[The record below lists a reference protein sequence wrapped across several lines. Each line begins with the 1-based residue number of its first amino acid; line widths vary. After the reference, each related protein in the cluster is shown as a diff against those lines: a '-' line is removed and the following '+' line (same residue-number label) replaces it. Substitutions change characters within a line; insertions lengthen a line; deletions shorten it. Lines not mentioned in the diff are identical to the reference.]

1 MVDDATAPPEG
12 PPEEIASLPKAI
24 GALLADLPGIL
35 TDRVRL
41 LSLELQRAT
50 NALGQMVA
58 LGLLAAIL
66 VATAWLAFWLGLAAA
81 FLALGVA
88 WPWIVLLVLFIN
100 LSAAVWCVMR
110 VKRLAPLLALPA
122 TLRRLTDADDLER
135 DLHGQH
141 EQRRQDAADRHQ
153 QQQRE
158 RRHEQETEHR
168 DG

>member
-1 MVDDATAPPEG
+1 MIDDAPPPPDG
-12 PPEEIASLPKAI
+12 PPDEIVSLPKAI
-24 GALLADLPGIL
+24 GALFADLPGIL

-41 LSLELQRAT
+41 LSLELRRAT

-66 VATAWLAFWLGLAAA
+66 VATAWLAFWVGLAAA
-81 FLALGVA
+81 FLALGIA

-100 LSAAVWCVMR
+100 LSAALWCVMR
-110 VKRLAPLLALPA
+110 VKRLVPLLALPA
-122 TLRRLTDADDLER
+122 TLRRLTDADDREH
-135 DLHGQH
+135 DLNREH
-141 EQRRQDAADRHQ
+141 E

-158 RRHEQETEHR
+158 HR

>member
-1 MVDDATAPPEG
+1 MTDDAPPPPDG
-12 PPEEIASLPKAI
+12 PPDEIVSLPKAI
-24 GALLADLPGIL
+24 GALFADLPGIL

-66 VATAWLAFWLGLAAA
+66 MGTAWLAFWVGLAAA
-81 FLALGVA
+81 FLALGIA

-100 LSAAVWCVMR
+100 LSAAAWCVLR

-122 TLRRLTDADDLER
+122 TLRRLSDADDLER
-135 DLHGQH
+135 DLHRQH
-141 EQRRQDAADRHQ
+141 EQVRQQAEQQHQ
-153 QQQRE
+153 HRQRE
-158 RRHEQETEHR
+158 QRHQETEHR

>member
-1 MVDDATAPPEG
+1 MVDDAPPPPEG
-12 PPEEIASLPKAI
+12 PPDEIVSLPKAVA
-24 GALLADLPGIL
+24 ALLADLPGIL

-41 LSLELQRAT
+41 LSLELRRAS

-66 VATAWLAFWLGLAAA
+66 VATAWLAFWVGLAAA

-100 LSAAVWCVMR
+100 LSGAAWCVMR

-122 TLRRLTDADDLER
+122 TLRRLTDSDALEEHLER
-135 DLHGQH
+135 EH
-141 EQRRQDAADRHQ
+141 
-153 QQQRE
+153 
-158 RRHEQETEHR
+158 EHR
-168 DG
+168 AAQERARESERQHG

>member
-1 MVDDATAPPEG
+1 MVDDAPTPPEG
-12 PPEEIASLPKAI
+12 PPDEIVSLPKAI

-41 LSLELQRAT
+41 LSLELRRAT

-81 FLALGVA
+81 FLALGIA

-100 LSAAVWCVMR
+100 LSAAAWCVMR
-110 VKRLAPLLALPA
+110 VKRLVPLLALPA
-122 TLRRLTDADDLER
+122 TLRRLSDADDREHG
-135 DLHGQH
+135 LHEH
-141 EQRRQDAADRHQ
+141 EQRRQDAADRHPQ
-153 QQQRE
+153 PQ
-158 RRHEQETEHR
+158 RHEPHREHR

>member
-1 MVDDATAPPEG
+1 MIDDAPPPDG
-12 PPEEIASLPKAI
+12 PPDEIVSLPKAI
-24 GALLADLPGIL
+24 GALFADLPGIL

-41 LSLELQRAT
+41 LSLELQRAS

-66 VATAWLAFWLGLAAA
+66 VATAWLAFWVGLAAA
-81 FLALGVA
+81 FLALGIA

-100 LSAAVWCVMR
+100 LSAAAWCVMR

-122 TLRRLTDADDLER
+122 TLRRLSDADDREGE
-135 DLHGQH
+135 LHRQHEQDRQDAANRQQH
-141 EQRRQDAADRHQ
+141 EQREQRHQ
-153 QQQRE
+153 QE
-158 RRHEQETEHR
+158 KDYR